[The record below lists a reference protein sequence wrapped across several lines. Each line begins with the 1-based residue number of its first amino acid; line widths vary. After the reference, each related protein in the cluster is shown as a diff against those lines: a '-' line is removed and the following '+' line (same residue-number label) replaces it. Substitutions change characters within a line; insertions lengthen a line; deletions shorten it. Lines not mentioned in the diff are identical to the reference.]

1 MKKILTLL
9 VLSLSLATSLYAQ
22 KGNVSKLKGDFPF
35 NETLHIIQQ
44 PAVNGACGSALSG
57 PVSEGIITDTG
68 IWSFD
73 GKGKVHINDS
83 GTFITVNPPTDASQV
98 VPEAAE
104 CKGTYSMIDDATV
117 DLHYNCSTDNWNS
130 YFVVHT
136 TGRFTNNTLLVEVWH
151 NADGSL
157 EVTPYVYGNTVVAC
171 TYVLENTVAALK

>member
-1 MKKILTLL
+1 MNKLGMLL
-9 VLSLSLATSLYAQ
+9 LASVCLSASVYAQ
-22 KGNVSKLKGDFPF
+22 NGNVAQLKGDFPF

-44 PAVNGACGSALSG
+44 PAVDGACGSTLSG

-73 GKGKVHINDS
+73 GKGNVHIMDS
-83 GTFITVNPPTDASQV
+83 GTFITATPATDASQV
-98 VPEAAE
+98 VPEGAE
-104 CKGTYSMIDDATV
+104 CKGTYSMIDNATV
-117 DLHYNCSTDNWNS
+117 DLHYNCSTDNFNS

-157 EVTPYVYGNTVVAC
+157 QVTPYVFGNTVVAC
-171 TYVLENTVAALK
+171 TYVIENTVAALK